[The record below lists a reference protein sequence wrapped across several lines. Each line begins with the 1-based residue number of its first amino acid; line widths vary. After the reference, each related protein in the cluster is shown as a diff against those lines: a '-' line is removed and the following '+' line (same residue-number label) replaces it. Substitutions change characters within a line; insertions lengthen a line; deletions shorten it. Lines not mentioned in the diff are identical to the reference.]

1 MQSIKYSTRIFT
13 MAALLTITAATGC
26 KKLLE
31 LEPKVGTLVT
41 PLVFASNE
49 QAESAMIGVYTKLI
63 NGANPNLSSGD
74 KGFAM
79 GATSLVFALNADE
92 YQYGRTDLLSLY
104 KIYTSKLNKEENG
117 SVSAILWNSAYD
129 CIYGCNAILEG
140 IDAST
145 AQPFTQAMR
154 TQLKGESKFLRAFS
168 YFNLVNMFGDLPL
181 ALTIDFNVT
190 RSLSRSSVDKVYEQI
205 IADLEDAIA
214 MLPEEYPSKSGG
226 RVRVNKAVAK
236 SLLARVS
243 LYRKDYVQALQMA
256 NEVIGETGKYWL
268 EADLN
273 NAFTTQSHEAIWQLQ
288 HSTVISPRYSA
299 TPEGATLLGVSA
311 ETANLAFF
319 ITPQLLNVFEAGD
332 QRKENWIATNTYDN
346 ITRQVPYKYKKGEAS
361 QGAGSP
367 DENST
372 PIRLSELLLIRAE
385 ALLLGP
391 SADKN
396 AALDDVNEIRN
407 RAGLTTPLPYSLSN
421 DEVLQA
427 IMHER
432 QVELFGEWG
441 HRFFDLKRTGKA
453 AAVLS
458 AIPAKQPWLGDY
470 QLLFPLPPDEIT
482 RNPNLNQNPKY

>member
-31 LEPKVGTLVT
+31 LDPKVGTLVT

-63 NGANPNLSSGD
+63 NGANPNMSYGD

-79 GATSLVFALNADE
+79 GATSLVFALSADE
-92 YQYGRTDLLSLY
+92 YQYGRTDQANFY

-117 SVSAILWNSAYD
+117 SVSSVLWNSAYD

-181 ALTIDFNVT
+181 ALTIDFNTT
-190 RSLSRSSVDKVYEQI
+190 RSLSRAPVDKVYEQI
-205 IADLEDAIA
+205 IADLNDAVR
-214 MLPEEYPSKSGG
+214 MLPEEYPSRSGG
-226 RVRVNKAVAK
+226 RIRANKAVAK
-236 SLLARVS
+236 ALLARVS
-243 LYRKDYVQALQMA
+243 LYRKDYEQALGLA
-256 NEVIGETGKYWL
+256 NDVIGETGKYWL

-288 HSTVISPRYSA
+288 HATVVSPRYSA
-299 TPEGATLLGVSA
+299 TPEGATLMGVSVD
-311 ETANLAFF
+311 TANLSFF
-319 ITPQLLNVFEAGD
+319 ISTQLLNAFEAGD
-332 QRKENWIATNTYDN
+332 RRKVDWIRENTYDHV
-346 ITRQVPYKYKKGEAS
+346 TRQIPFKYKKGEGT
-361 QGAGSP
+361 QGSSSP
-367 DENST
+367 DEYST

-391 SADKN
+391 AADKN
-396 AALDDVNEIRN
+396 AALDDVNEIRR
-407 RAGLTTPLPYSLSN
+407 RAGLTTPLPYTLSN

-441 HRFFDLKRTGKA
+441 HRYFDLKRTGKA
-453 AAVLS
+453 TAVLS

-470 QLLFPLPPDEIT
+470 QLLFPLPMDEIS
-482 RNPNLNQNPKY
+482 RNPNLKQNPQY